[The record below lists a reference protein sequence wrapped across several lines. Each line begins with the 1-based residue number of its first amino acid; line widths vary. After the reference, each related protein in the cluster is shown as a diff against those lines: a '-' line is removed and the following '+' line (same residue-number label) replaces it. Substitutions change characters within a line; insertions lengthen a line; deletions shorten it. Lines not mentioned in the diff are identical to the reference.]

1 MIRTQDT
8 RLWTIGGA
16 LATVVLAAA
25 GWFMAVHPVLAD
37 TADVKS
43 QTASTLM
50 QNDIARTKVAQ
61 LAAQH
66 AKVGALSAE
75 LRAAIAALPLDN
87 GLPAFTR
94 QLSAQASANH
104 VQLGSVTV
112 GSIAPMV
119 ATAAAAATPAATP
132 ATTDPA
138 ATPAAPA
145 TGTADPGALV
155 AIQITVNSTGTATR
169 QLAFLHAIRVT
180 GARRALVTSTNLAVA
195 DGQSIDGTCTMT
207 NQITIFS
214 APRSAA
220 AQAQLQK
227 LLNSK

>member
-37 TADVKS
+37 TAEVKS

-119 ATAAAAATPAATP
+119 ATAATAATP
-132 ATTDPA
+132 ATTAPA
-138 ATPAAPA
+138 ATPAAPP

>member
-119 ATAAAAATPAATP
+119 ATAAATATP